1 MPCTPEIR
9 EWLTG
14 ALVAV
19 STGFGGVHSWSSPPL
34 GFDGA
39 YSLELSEGVCCP
51 SRPRCELANRT
62 CRCERPGSA
71 RWFAGAHLGFGRPVC
86 AWSSHVIRWSPVAQ
100 APPPLS
106 LPVLFGGAGSLEPT
120 LRFGEAAGALSVV
133 RWAIRWSRSSRPG
146 VVELVIGAH
155 SVFWRGGWGS
165 V

>member
-1 MPCTPEIR
+1 M
-9 EWLTG
+9 
-14 ALVAV
+14 
-19 STGFGGVHSWSSPPL
+19 VHWSS
-34 GFDGA
+34 
-39 YSLELSEGVCCP
+39 
-51 SRPRCELANRT
+51 R
-62 CRCERPGSA
+62 
-71 RWFAGAHLGFGRPVC
+71 GRF
-86 AWSSHVIRWSPVAQ
+86 HGIRWSPPLEFSFPGIRRSLFVGALRGRVLPLP
-100 APPPLS
+100 ATMRTCESHVPVRAAGVCALVRWSSLGIRAPGLRLEFSRDSVEPSCPGPPPLS